1 MSQASPATKDPCT
14 CIARAEHGQRSS
26 PPHATEFS
34 SVQLRHAVRGNSSGL
49 RTSAS
54 PKQYNG
60 MKLIRRAVRVR
71 YITPLLMMGCTVVTN
86 PPSEEEQDPELAD
99 GTQLTDGEDTAPNAD
114 RELNTYLRSLAPLSE
129 LGARPPETVA
139 CPTSDCGPAIPD
151 AVQGEIS
158 CRYDLTTETRT
169 ASEELVA
176 AGVDDDLWAGN
187 VLRGLAARVGDLQSV
202 PLPRA
207 PRTLSASLVGTAPV
221 QLDAPSNS
229 AYQVA
234 VGQILAGREE
244 PTGSAVASHI
254 STTSLFSRE
263 SLSTALGIDVGFSL
277 LGSLGTS
284 LGVEAR
290 SNIEHH
296 TARVAVTFVQSYY
309 KIVADAP
316 TGPAQFFAEGVSAD
330 DVATVL
336 GVGDVPVYVR
346 SVTYGRRILAVFEDE
361 SRTSDDGLK
370 AEVSAKFGTETADA
384 SLPIDDST
392 EVRHSRFSAVVL
404 GDDTVFT
411 TLDELV
417 DYLKRPADVTTA
429 WPIGYS
435 LNYVSDDRPF
445 EVARTLELVT
455 RACEACGS
463 NDPSES
469 NEAGIAGTIVKEVPM
484 GDLDSE
490 SWSPEPAL
498 LLSSEDEDWYT
509 FRGIDQSGVVDPQA
523 SVTSEGLVE
532 VCLFVDC
539 LSGTPDPQCL
549 SGDLVVEGTQTGCCG
564 MNGDAQLEGA
574 TLSGLCL
581 NGSDDADVSV
591 RVRTPGPDQVACVP
605 YTITMHY

>member
-1 MSQASPATKDPCT
+1 
-14 CIARAEHGQRSS
+14 
-26 PPHATEFS
+26 
-34 SVQLRHAVRGNSSGL
+34 
-49 RTSAS
+49 
-54 PKQYNG
+54 
-60 MKLIRRAVRVR
+60 MKITRRAVQVR
-71 YITPLLMMGCTVVTN
+71 FITPLFVIGCTVVTN
-86 PPSEEEQDPELAD
+86 PPSEEAQDPDLSD
-99 GTQLTDGEDTAPNAD
+99 STQLTGGDDTTAGGDPG
-114 RELNTYLRSLAPLSE
+114 LNTYLRSLAPLSE
-129 LGARPPETVA
+129 LEAKPPETVA
-139 CPTSDCGPAIPD
+139 CAPSDCGTAIPD
-151 AVQGEIS
+151 AVRGEIS

-176 AGVDDDLWAGN
+176 LGVDDDLWAGN
-187 VLRGLAARVGDLQSV
+187 VLRGLAARSGDLQSV

-234 VGQILAGREE
+234 IGQLLAGQGE
-244 PTGSAVASHI
+244 PTGSAVASHA

-263 SLSTALGIDVGFSL
+263 SLSSAIGVDVGFSL
-277 LGSLGTS
+277 LGSLGIS

-290 SNIEHH
+290 SNVEHH

-336 GVGDVPVYVR
+336 GDGDVPVYVR

-361 SRTSDDGLK
+361 TRTSDEGLK
-370 AEVSAKFGTETADA
+370 AEVAAKFGTETADA
-384 SLPIDDST
+384 SLAIDEST
-392 EVRHSRFSAVVL
+392 EVEHSRFSAVVL

-445 EVARTLELVT
+445 EVARTVELVT
-455 RACEACGS
+455 RACEACGT
-463 NDPSES
+463 NDPSEDG
-469 NEAGIAGTIVKEVPM
+469 EGGIAGTIAKPEPL

-490 SWSPEPAL
+490 FWSPEPAL

-509 FRGIDQSGVVDPQA
+509 FRGLDQSGVVDPQA
-523 SVTSEGLVE
+523 SVSSEDIVE

-549 SGDLVVEGTQTGCCG
+549 SGDLVVEGTRTGCCG

-581 NGSDDADVSV
+581 NGSDDADVFV
-591 RVRTPGPDQVACVP
+591 RVRSAGAGQAACVP
-605 YTITMHY
+605 YTVTMHY